1 MNKVRTI
8 EQELASIDGQ
18 LAALYKKKDELNS
31 ELRIIQEQKLQQ
43 EVKRWKLTEG
53 NCYWMFDKDN
63 DSVYSTLYGYQIVK
77 IRDDQFF
84 TMIQTKY
91 SIESGDPHFDVH
103 EVTCSLHALR
113 THREENNVYVVDPV
127 HYKEVQIR
135 LLSLDI
141 DTLDSLQEVE
151 NELVKPRALYQ
162 VE

>member
-8 EQELASIDGQ
+8 EQQ
-18 LAALYKKKDELNS
+18 LADVDNQLAELYKKKDDLNKELKV
-31 ELRIIQEQKLQQ
+31 IQEQKLQQ
-43 EVKRWKLTEG
+43 EIARWQLAKDK
-53 NCYWMFDKDN
+53 CYWMFDKDN

-91 SIESGDPHFDVH
+91 SIESGDPHLEVH

-113 THREENNVYVVDPV
+113 SHREENNVYCVDPV
-127 HYKEVQIR
+127 QFKEVQIR
-135 LLSLDI
+135 LLSLD
-141 DTLDSLQEVE
+141 LDSNQLLTELE
-151 NELVKPRALYQ
+151 EELVKPRALYQ

>member
-8 EQELASIDGQ
+8 EQELASIDSQ
-18 LAALYKKKDELNS
+18 LSALYKKKDELNS
-31 ELRIIQEQKLQQ
+31 ELRVIQEQKLQQ
-43 EVKRWKLTEG
+43 EVERWKLTEG

-77 IRDDQFF
+77 IRNDQFF

-91 SIESGDPHFDVH
+91 SIESGEPHLDVH

-127 HYKEVQIR
+127 HYKEIQIR
-135 LLSLDI
+135 LLSMDI
-141 DTLDSLQEVE
+141 DSMSVLKDVE

>member
-1 MNKVRTI
+1 MNQVRTI
-8 EQELASIDGQ
+8 EQQ
-18 LAALYKKKDELNS
+18 LADIDSQLAELYKKKDDLNKELK
-31 ELRIIQEQKLQQ
+31 IIQEHKLQQ
-43 EVKRWKLTEG
+43 EVERWKLKEG
-53 NCYWMFDKDN
+53 TCYWMFDKDN